1 MSLQDHTFSDY
12 LGLYFP
18 GKVRKIPVHAGLGCP
33 NRDGTLG
40 RSGCIYCSN
49 AAFNP
54 GYAHDSHGSIT
65 EQLRA
70 GIGFAAHKGPFYGYL
85 AYFQSY
91 TNTYGDT
98 DKLIALYEEALDY
111 PGVLGLVIATRPDC
125 IAPDLADWLE
135 RRFGNQAPKNH
146 PFLLIEIG
154 VESTVDSTLELIGRG
169 HTFACAQQTI
179 TDLNRRGIS
188 VGAHIILG
196 LPGETHRDFIAHA
209 RRISDLPVST
219 LKLHQLQIV
228 RNTPL
233 ERMYKSDPQSIHL
246 FTPQEYAFVVNEFVR
261 HARHD
266 IYYDRFVSQTPNS
279 MLVAPKWGIK
289 PDAFQLICKNMP
301 NSFADINGDCNF
313 ARDNKTEL

>member
-1 MSLQDHTFSDY
+1 LSLHYNTFSDF

-54 GYAHDSHGSIT
+54 SYAHDSHGSIT
-65 EQLRA
+65 EQLRE
-70 GIGFAAHKGPFYGYL
+70 GISFASHKGPFYGYL

-98 DKLIALYEEALDY
+98 SGLIKMYEEALEY
-111 PGVLGLVIATRPDC
+111 PGVVGLVIATRPDC
-125 IAPDLADWLE
+125 IEPDLADWFE
-135 RRFGNQAPKNH
+135 RRFGNLAPEDH

-154 VESTVDSTLELIGRG
+154 VESTLDSTLERIDRG
-169 HTFACAQQTI
+169 HTFACARNTI
-179 TDLNRRGIS
+179 TDLASRGIK

-196 LPGETHRDFIAHA
+196 LPGETHQDFMTHA
-209 RRISDLPVST
+209 ERISALPVST

-228 RNTPL
+228 RGTPL
-233 ERMYKSDPQSIHL
+233 ESIYKANPESIHL
-246 FTPQEYAFVVNEFVR
+246 FTAQEYAMVVNEFVQR
-261 HARHD
+261 AGKD
-266 IYYDRFVSQTPNS
+266 IYYDRFVSETPNS
-279 MLVAPKWGIK
+279 LLVAPRWGIK

-301 NSFADINGDCNF
+301 NSFADKNGDCNF
-313 ARDNKTEL
+313 ASDNKTEL